1 MAQRTADRL
10 ALPTDVFN
18 LPLTVRINLP
28 EGATH
33 LAYDTGEGEELAEG
47 MVDERGR
54 YMLLDMRAGVD
65 RAKLR
70 FTNENGESILSSD
83 ILTMKHSAS
92 YSDAFTY
99 TLYVREDQKILRAK
113 IADGDWIEKAQ
124 LKTKSIDGESY
135 VVLPYTPPLH
145 QAPKTFC
152 VTLMLEEN
160 GTNGICTVS
169 CSLTRYFN
177 ALLASAAEGD
187 ASTEMLALNAMILL
201 RDIANA
207 QSITFEDYQCV
218 QDAIMKYHYRPK
230 APEEFALTTQDTSTI
245 HATLHYDLPYRPAI
259 VVTPDSPNAISEYT
273 FSDAQ
278 GNPIEAIEQDGKLVI
293 LLSGT
298 YALREITVHRCLPY
312 VFPRAGLCAR
322 EK

>member
-1 MAQRTADRL
+1 
-10 ALPTDVFN
+10 
-18 LPLTVRINLP
+18 
-28 EGATH
+28 
-33 LAYDTGEGEELAEG
+33 
-47 MVDERGR
+47 
-54 YMLLDMRAGVD
+54 
-65 RAKLR
+65 
-70 FTNENGESILSSD
+70 
-83 ILTMKHSAS
+83 
-92 YSDAFTY
+92 
-99 TLYVREDQKILRAK
+99 
-113 IADGDWIEKAQ
+113 
-124 LKTKSIDGESY
+124 
-135 VVLPYTPPLH
+135 
-145 QAPKTFC
+145 
-152 VTLMLEEN
+152 MLEEN

-298 YALREITVHRCLPY
+298 YALREITVHYGTDASLTY
-312 VFPRAGLCAR
+312 SLGQDYAR
-322 EK
+322 VKNEYEISSLYISFYQTLTGARQYLGAHSQ